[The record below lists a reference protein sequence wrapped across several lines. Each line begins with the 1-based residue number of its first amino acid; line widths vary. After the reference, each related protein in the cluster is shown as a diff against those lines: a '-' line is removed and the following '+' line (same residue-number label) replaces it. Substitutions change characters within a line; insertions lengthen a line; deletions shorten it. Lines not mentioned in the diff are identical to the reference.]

1 MIHCW
6 IIFNFSTFQIC
17 PNNFFPTNTCSK
29 QWQSRNSPTEKN
41 IWWLIK
47 SYLKSS
53 LRSMYLSRPLK
64 QFRQLT
70 SFLKTVILSM
80 APIQSQSLKSR
91 PCRNGM
97 HSVSITN
104 IVTERT
110 RPLGLC
116 MVFKMVLNRQRPWPI
131 RGPLFE
137 NQSKIF
143 VNLETSVIMPW
154 CHFSISLLFKIKY
167 PLFLLDLFKS

>member
-1 MIHCW
+1 MLKGLTKLELSNWKKYLMI
-6 IIFNFSTFQIC
+6 
-17 PNNFFPTNTCSK
+17 
-29 QWQSRNSPTEKN
+29 
-41 IWWLIK
+41 IK
-47 SYLKSS
+47 SYLKSF

-80 APIQSQSLKSR
+80 TPIQSQSLKSR

-104 IVTERT
+104 IVAERT

-116 MVFKMVLNRQRPWPI
+116 MGFKMVLNRKIVGNGRHLTNQRKPSIWKPAWDFRKPGDI
-131 RGPLFE
+131 CNNVSMSSLCFLHFFE
-137 NQSKIF
+137 IS
-143 VNLETSVIMPW
+143 T
-154 CHFSISLLFKIKY
+154 FSLRFI
-167 PLFLLDLFKS
+167 